1 MTEQE
6 QIKKGFN
13 QGYLIAKHKS
23 ELSQKLQKGFIDKE
37 NPYVQGFIAGVKEF
51 EREKIKSRGKNY
63 DVKHLPR
70 NSKQK
75 TKDKDQNKDNRDR

>member
-13 QGYLIAKHKS
+13 SGYLIAKHKPK
-23 ELSQKLQKGFIDKE
+23 LSQKLQIGFVDKE
-37 NPYVQGFIAGVKEF
+37 NSYAKAFLAGVKEY
-51 EREKIKSRGKNY
+51 EREQFKFRGKNY
-63 DVKHLPR
+63 NVQHLP
-70 NSKQK
+70 NSSKQQ